1 MEKGSIVV
9 DSYSSFADNKNNL
22 NTNDLINKI
31 STAILE
37 NKNDKNIPPVDA
49 NSLIIGQGKKI
60 YIFRKIWIEKLHIL
74 TFLWI

>member
-1 MEKGSIVV
+1 MEKGSVVV

-22 NTNDLINKI
+22 NTNDLIAKI

-49 NSLIIGQGKKI
+49 NSLIIGQGKKK
-60 YIFRKIWIEKLHIL
+60 YMFKKIWIEKLHIL